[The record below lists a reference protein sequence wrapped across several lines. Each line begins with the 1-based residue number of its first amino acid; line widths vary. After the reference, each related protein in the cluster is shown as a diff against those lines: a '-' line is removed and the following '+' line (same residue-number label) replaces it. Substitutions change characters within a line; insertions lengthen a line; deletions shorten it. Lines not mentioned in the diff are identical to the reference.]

1 MYIPKIKLKIGGKIP
16 GKLLDPKSGRQFLG
30 KFVQDHTGK
39 FFKGERVTSESEEL
53 EFVPDAAKPS
63 EALGFKH
70 MYVSPT
76 SQDYSKGIF
85 IRYFLKDARI
95 DRVIEVDRKNYLL
108 EVKAKKNY
116 RKTLKLQWFIKGPV
130 EDQKVGE
137 YLYPGASS
145 KNQDVIN
152 QSEKV
157 LPGISSLLKDTKQFV
172 V

>member
-1 MYIPKIKLKIGGKIP
+1 
-16 GKLLDPKSGRQFLG
+16 
-30 KFVQDHTGK
+30 
-39 FFKGERVTSESEEL
+39 
-53 EFVPDAAKPS
+53 
-63 EALGFKH
+63 

-76 SQDYSKGIF
+76 AQDYTKGIF

-116 RKTLKLQWFIKGPV
+116 RKTLKIQWFVKGPV
-130 EDQKVGE
+130 EDQIVGE

-145 KNQDVIN
+145 RNQDVIN

-157 LPGISSLLKDTKQFV
+157 LPGIGNLLRDTKQFV